1 MFSNTLPFVVPN
13 LDNLAVELIVDILK
27 GADLQ
32 TITSI
37 GLTSSRLYHIVKT
50 DRKLW
55 TDARAIL
62 DLPLQTGETLATT
75 PTSSILPLAL
85 RAVSVQK
92 HLRDPDA
99 KPHFRLLHMG
109 DYETPAWKLLPGG
122 QWMLFTRNH
131 CIWILNIRAQT
142 TTKTSPP
149 IFVAPRLIS
158 RCVFQALGNREMC
171 LIVELVRGWPTG
183 QTEMPRIAVL
193 RLRLPLLQSVDDG
206 DSRPQVTGIK
216 FYTLP
221 FDPVFISLRWPLL
234 LMGCPQMRFL
244 IDPGNELNAVLLN
257 CEADTGVGLAALPPE
272 EEVEAL
278 SARCDWMSIHLHPTL
293 EKLVIRCQIF
303 HVGGSSGRRILIL
316 LADIPTIRHPL
327 PDDSHLVSLTQSPQS
342 LHFTHKH
349 PEARG
354 SSRMPFP
361 LPSRYVP
368 IMEYM
373 TDSGYRMY
381 SLCLDT
387 HTERRD
393 DEELIAFVV
402 MTETWGTRT
411 FFTNYCAADISP
423 HQRNL
428 ERTSDN
434 RISMQFVNSA
444 HTEVSKLRI
453 PIPPEVRQHPPN
465 SDWGEVLETDMN
477 QGQIIL
483 TVQNHRTG
491 DAHPSRRR
499 FYSHYLLQY

>member
-1 MFSNTLPFVVPN
+1 MFSNTVPTMVPN
-13 LDNLAVELIVDILK
+13 LDNLAVELIVDILR

-55 TDARAIL
+55 TDARDIL

-122 QWMLFTRNH
+122 QWMLFKRNH
-131 CIWILNIRAQT
+131 CIWILNIRAEST
-142 TTKTSPP
+142 NVTSPP
-149 IFVAPRLIS
+149 IFVAPKVIG
-158 RCVFQALGNREMC
+158 RCVVQAMGNREMC
-171 LIVELVRGWPTG
+171 LIVNLLGVSRTSRLEIPQV
-183 QTEMPRIAVL
+183 AVL
-193 RLRLPLLQSVDDG
+193 RLRFPLLQSVDDG
-206 DSRPQVTGIK
+206 DSRPQVTRVN

-221 FDPVFISLRWPLL
+221 FHPNSISLRWPLVL
-234 LMGCPQMRFL
+234 FGRRSVL
-244 IDPGNELNAVLLN
+244 IGPRHELNAVILN
-257 CEADTGVGLAALPPE
+257 CEAETGAGLAALPPE
-272 EEVEAL
+272 DEVEAL
-278 SARCDWMSIHLHPTL
+278 GARCDWMSIHVHPTL

-303 HVGGSSGRRILIL
+303 HVGGSSGLRILIL
-316 LADIPTIRHPL
+316 LADIPTIRHSL
-327 PDDSHLVSLTQSPQS
+327 PDDSNLVSLTQSPQS

-349 PEARG
+349 PKVRG
-354 SSRMPFP
+354 TSRMPFP

-373 TDSGYRMY
+373 TDSGYQMY

-402 MTETWGTRT
+402 MTETWGTT
-411 FFTNYCAADISP
+411 SFFTNFCATEISP

-483 TVQNHRTG
+483 AVQNHRTG
-491 DAHPSRRR
+491 HAHPGPRRV
-499 FYSHYLLQY
+499 YSHYLVQY